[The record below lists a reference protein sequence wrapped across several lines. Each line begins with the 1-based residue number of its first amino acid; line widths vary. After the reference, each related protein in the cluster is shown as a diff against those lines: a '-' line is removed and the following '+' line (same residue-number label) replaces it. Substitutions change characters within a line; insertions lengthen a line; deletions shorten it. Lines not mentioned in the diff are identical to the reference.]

1 MSSIVIP
8 ENVSSIRL
16 KAFYKCSSLAEVTM
30 LPLDANAVYIGDS
43 AFKNIGNNAVVKIS
57 RNAVGYGNEGDMW
70 NGMKIEFLPM
80 EEDVPI

>member
-30 LPLDANAVYIGDS
+30 LPLDANDVYIDS
-43 AFKNIGNNAVVKIS
+43 NAFGKISNNAVVKIS

-80 EEDVPI
+80 EEDVQT